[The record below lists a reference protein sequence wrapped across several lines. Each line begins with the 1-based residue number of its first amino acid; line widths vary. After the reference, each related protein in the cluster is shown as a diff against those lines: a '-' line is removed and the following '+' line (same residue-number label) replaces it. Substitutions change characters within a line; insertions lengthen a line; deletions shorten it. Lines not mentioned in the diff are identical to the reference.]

1 MRKNRYWGVRACHD
15 AAVGSRFAAA
25 IVSVIFKDAGGRDM
39 DYDYEMWRSKSS
51 TLKTIFATAFVLIAV
66 YLMTDQS
73 AAKSA
78 AVNIV
83 ALGASNTW
91 GWGVRV
97 GYPERLEALLKAK
110 GCNARVINA
119 GISFDTTKG
128 MLSRLDTAVPD
139 GTQIVILQPGNNDTR
154 FFGTKK
160 QRAANINMIVQ
171 KLRMRKIHV
180 IVLEPEFPPD
190 YYQWDGI
197 HYKAK
202 GHAKIAEDL
211 LLQIANILSW
221 DENYAYVAECPLPE
235 PVLP

>member
-1 MRKNRYWGVRACHD
+1 MGA
-15 AAVGSRFAAA
+15 
-25 IVSVIFKDAGGRDM
+25 IFKDASGCDM
-39 DYDYEMWRSKSS
+39 GYDSKMRRSRPSN
-51 TLKTIFATAFVLIAV
+51 LKTILATAFVLIAV
-66 YLMTDQS
+66 HLMTDQS
-73 AAKSA
+73 AAKAA

-110 GCNARVINA
+110 GCGARVINA
-119 GISFDTTKG
+119 GISFDTTRG
-128 MLSRLDTAVPD
+128 MLNRLDAAVPD

-154 FFGTKK
+154 FFGTKE
-160 QRAANINMIVQ
+160 QRAANIDAIVQ

-180 IVLEPEFPPD
+180 IMLEPEFPPD

>member
-1 MRKNRYWGVRACHD
+1 MRRGKPSN
-15 AAVGSRFAAA
+15 
-25 IVSVIFKDAGGRDM
+25 
-39 DYDYEMWRSKSS
+39 
-51 TLKTIFATAFVLIAV
+51 LKTVFVTAFVLIAV
-66 YLMTDQS
+66 HLMTDPS
-73 AAKSA
+73 AAKAA

-110 GCNARVINA
+110 GCNARVMNE

-128 MLSRLDTAVPD
+128 MLNRLGSAVPD

-154 FFGTKK
+154 FFGTKE
-160 QRAANINMIVQ
+160 QRAANIDTIVQ
-171 KLRMRKIHV
+171 KLRTRKIHV

-221 DENYAYVAECPLPE
+221 DEDYAYVAECPLPE

>member
-1 MRKNRYWGVRACHD
+1 MGANFKGA
-15 AAVGSRFAAA
+15 SR
-25 IVSVIFKDAGGRDM
+25 RDM
-39 DYDYEMWRSKSS
+39 DYDFEMRRSRPSN
-51 TLKTIFATAFVLIAV
+51 LKTTLATAFVLVAV
-66 YLMTDQS
+66 HLMTGQS
-73 AAKSA
+73 AAKAA

-97 GYPERLEALLKAK
+97 GYPERLEALLRAK
-110 GCNARVINA
+110 GCDAHVANA
-119 GISFDTTKG
+119 GISFDTTRG
-128 MLSRLDTAVPD
+128 MLNRLDAAVPD

-154 FFGTKK
+154 FFGTEE
-160 QRAANINMIVQ
+160 QRAANIDAIVQ
-171 KLRMRKIHV
+171 KLRMRKIYV
-180 IVLEPEFPPD
+180 IVLEPVFPPD
-190 YYQWDGI
+190 YYQWDRI

-221 DENYAYVAECPLPE
+221 DENYAYVTECPLPE